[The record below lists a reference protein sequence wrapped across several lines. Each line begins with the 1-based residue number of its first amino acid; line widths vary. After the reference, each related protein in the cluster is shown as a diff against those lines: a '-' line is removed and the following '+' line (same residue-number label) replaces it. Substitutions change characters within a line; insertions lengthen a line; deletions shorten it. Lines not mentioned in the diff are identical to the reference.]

1 MFFKNGI
8 NQYLEKKKATVLLL
22 KILFFSISFLEIISE
37 YFMNGTLLWFTKPL
51 IIPLLISLY
60 VVTSKRYSYLYI
72 VALLLNWLANIFFL
86 FSDVNFLIV
95 ASMLFMFH
103 RLLVLIKIFKEEKN
117 IGIVAFLLGIIPF
130 LFLFLSLINIIFDTI
145 QKNQFI
151 LIVMQC
157 ILMSILGG
165 LSLGSY
171 FMKNNLSSR
180 FLLISSLFFGIN
192 LFVLGV
198 KFYFLD
204 LRFLKPISM
213 VFFVFGQYLFYKYM
227 LLIDKD

>member
-1 MFFKNGI
+1 MSFKNKI
-8 NQYLEKKKATVLLL
+8 NINTENKKSIVLLL
-22 KILFFSISFLEIISE
+22 KILFFSISFQEIVSE
-37 YFMNGTLLWFTKPL
+37 YFKNGTLLWFTKPL
-51 IIPLLISLY
+51 IIPLLILLY
-60 VVTSKRYSYLYI
+60 LTTSKKYSYLYI
-72 VALLLNWLANIFFL
+72 SALLLNWLANIMFL
-86 FSDVNFLIV
+86 FSDFHFLIV
-95 ASMLFMFH
+95 ASILFMFH
-103 RLLVLIKIFKEEKN
+103 RFLILIKIFKEEKS
-117 IGIVAFLLGIIPF
+117 IGLVPFLLGTVPF
-130 LFLFLSLINIIFDTI
+130 LFLFLSLINMIFDTI
-145 QKNQFI
+145 QKNQLI

-171 FMKNNLSSR
+171 FIKNNLPSR

-204 LRFLKPISM
+204 LPFLKPMSM
-213 VFFVFGQYLFYKYM
+213 VFFVFGQYIFYQYM

>member
-1 MFFKNGI
+1 M
-8 NQYLEKKKATVLLL
+8 
-22 KILFFSISFLEIISE
+22 
-37 YFMNGTLLWFTKPL
+37 
-51 IIPLLISLY
+51 
-60 VVTSKRYSYLYI
+60 YI